1 MLNPNRPTV
10 GKNSLEQPL
19 YTPYVK
25 VVIDRTTPEGILLYK
40 YVGTVLDNRGNATPL
55 YVITY
60 KKGLNQGGR
69 VIKEY
74 NDSSKSIFDFNN
86 IKGAIPG
93 NSAITIDSVINTIQ
107 ALGDKTDTNRW
118 ITEIKES
125 FTAVNDITPVT

>member
-25 VVIDRTTPEGILLYK
+25 VVVDRTTPEGILLYK
-40 YVGTVLDNRGNATPL
+40 YVGTVLNNKGNEKPL
-55 YVITY
+55 YVITN

-74 NDSSKSIFDFNN
+74 NDSSNSIFDFNN
-86 IKGAIPG
+86 ITNAISS
-93 NSAITIDSVINTIQ
+93 NSTITPESVINTI
-107 ALGDKTDTNRW
+107 
-118 ITEIKES
+118 
-125 FTAVNDITPVT
+125 